1 MSPTLRFIG
10 IGSLSWA
17 NAQSHSCQKRRCKT
31 IRKKLKGHGLVER
44 EPGKYAYRLTEKGR
58 KTAILMLLFHQRLC
72 GPLAGSQLQHRPDVE
87 HRPKESKLEKAY
99 YRADHA
105 IDGVLAA
112 LRAA

>member
-1 MSPTLRFIG
+1 
-10 IGSLSWA
+10 
-17 NAQSHSCQKRRCKT
+17 
-31 IRKKLKGHGLVER
+31 
-44 EPGKYAYRLTEKGR
+44 
-58 KTAILMLLFHQRLC
+58 MLLFHQRLC

-105 IDGVLAA
+105 INGVLAA